1 MTPQERELI
10 AELFDKLASLEK
22 NPRDPEAEKAIVEGV
37 RRAPHALYP
46 LVQTVLVQDEA
57 LKVANQRISEL
68 QNAAAQPQQSSGF
81 LGGLFGGHSSGS
93 VPSVRSAAPAQYA
106 QPSQPYQQP
115 APQQSSGSGFGGSFL
130 GTAAAAA
137 AGLVGGSLLLGGIRS
152 LFGGG
157 YGGHGPFA
165 GTFDTIGGWG
175 GPAGGEIINDGGPGG
190 APWGTAGGDY
200 GGGGDYAGGGGDYA
214 SGGDYGGGGDIGGGG
229 FDSASNDSGGG
240 FDSSDS
246 GGAGSDYA

>member
-22 NPRDPEAEKAIVEGV
+22 NPRDPEAEKTIAEGV

-57 LKVANQRISEL
+57 LKVANQRITEL
-68 QNAAAQPQQSSGF
+68 QNTAAEQPQQSGSF
-81 LGGLFGGHSSGS
+81 LGGLFGGRSSGS

-106 QPSQPYQQP
+106 QPYQQP
-115 APQQSSGSGFGGSFL
+115 AAQPSSGGGFGGSFL

-137 AGLVGGSLLLGGIRS
+137 AGLVGGSLLLSGIRS
-152 LFGGG
+152 MFGGG
-157 YGGHGPFA
+157 YYGGGPFA
-165 GTFDTIGGWG
+165 GTFDHIGGGYG
-175 GPAGGEIINDGGPGG
+175 GGTEIITDGPGG
-190 APWGTAGGDY
+190 APWGTAGGGDF
-200 GGGGDYAGGGGDYA
+200 GGGGDYAGGG
-214 SGGDYGGGGDIGGGG
+214 DYGGGGDAGGGG
-229 FDSASNDSGGG
+229 FDTASNDSDFGGG

-246 GGAGSDYA
+246 GGGGSDYA